1 MIFAPRIICRMSS
14 SVDGK
19 HEWICLQL
27 IRKLWGRNANK
38 QGCATS
44 QVFMIIPCMFLK
56 RRTTATSLC
65 RWGVSSNE
73 SWLYLGKTPASVH
86 TVEHVVRSTRSGQL
100 LELRYL
106 FTLGNKWSSDR
117 REVYENN
124 EIGHKIAEKTS
135 TLFRCWTLS
144 TPLKSIRWTTVLLPF
159 WFHKPHVSS
168 SSRRW
173 SGDGGHAYT
182 DTVKIDVMWSCICEQ
197 VALERHGSR

>member
-1 MIFAPRIICRMSS
+1 MNESAFNWSVNCEEEMQINKAARLHRFLWSYLVCFWNGAPPQ
-14 SVDGK
+14 
-19 HEWICLQL
+19 HWITIWMTKCH
-27 IRKLWGRNANK
+27 
-38 QGCATS
+38 
-44 QVFMIIPCMFLK
+44 
-56 RRTTATSLC
+56 SLC

-73 SWLYLGKTPASVH
+73 SLLYLGKTPASVH
-86 TVEHVVRSTRSGQL
+86 TVEWSTRSGQL
-100 LELRYL
+100 LQLRYL

-124 EIGHKIAEKTS
+124 EIGHKIAEKNS

-173 SGDGGHAYT
+173 TSDRGHAYT